1 MWNNSF
7 KQRFNSRRICKS
19 KKGKCSSSKICE
31 LNHTQSNVQITGGV
45 KNLASA
51 LQGKPMKE
59 GDIIAVVKPGVAKKK
74 ESLGGP
80 LDEIQKMMGDFSQH
94 LQYL

>member
-1 MWNNSF
+1 
-7 KQRFNSRRICKS
+7 
-19 KKGKCSSSKICE
+19 
-31 LNHTQSNVQITGGV
+31 
-45 KNLASA
+45 
-51 LQGKPMKE
+51 MKE